1 MTEKF
6 TRWDAVDYL
15 KTDED
20 MALYLDAC
28 LEEDPG
34 DGTLIRAALNDVS
47 RARGMSQL
55 ARDTGITREGL
66 YKALSPSGNPEFSTV
81 LKVIKALGLEL
92 HATPTSRSKP
102 RKASRKRQLRE
113 LAAA

>member
-1 MTEKF
+1 MAEKF

-20 MALYLDAC
+20 MALYLNAC

-55 ARDTGITREGL
+55 ARDSGITREGL

-92 HATPTSRSKP
+92 RAAPTTRAKP
-102 RKASRKRQLRE
+102 RKVSRKRQVRE
-113 LAAA
+113 LATA